1 MARSSRPTRSGSR
14 RVETNGAL
22 GLLDQHRDRAIV
34 RAAPEAIANRA
45 DKPSGDELG
54 CRKPVRQNDHV
65 DMSPSSNDSFP
76 TAMHIAAG
84 LCIAHDLA
92 PALSERH
99 RARRAKE
106 KAFAKIVKIG
116 RACTRNATPLTRG
129 LELSNYA
136 AQLARGTKRLELAV
150 TELIPPKKEP
160 GSSIVSAL
168 VYCMMHSIQR
178 LADSVC
184 SYAEHPVNETL
195 RDPIDRSLIKVTA
208 PAPKI
213 GCDNA
218 AKMTKSTCAR
228 GTMLKETAVPH
239 GFLSPS

>member
-1 MARSSRPTRSGSR
+1 MARSTRPTRSGSR

-34 RAAPEAIANRA
+34 RAAREAIASRA
-45 DKPSGDELG
+45 EPFGDELG
-54 CRKPVRQNDHV
+54 CRKPVRQHDHV

-76 TAMHIAAG
+76 TAMYIAAG

-99 RARRAKE
+99 RARRAEE
-106 KAFAKIVKIG
+106 KTFVEIVKIG
-116 RACTRNATPLTRG
+116 RAYTRNAMPLTRG
-129 LELSNYA
+129 QELSDHA
-136 AQLARGTKRLELAV
+136 PQLASGTKRPELAV
-150 TELIPPKKEP
+150 TELIPPKKAP
-160 GSSIVSAL
+160 DGSIVSAL

-184 SYAEHPVNETL
+184 SYAEHRVNETL

-218 AKMTKSTCAR
+218 AKMTKSTCAS

>member
-1 MARSSRPTRSGSR
+1 
-14 RVETNGAL
+14 VETNGAL

-34 RAAPEAIANRA
+34 RAAREAIANRA

-116 RACTRNATPLTRG
+116 RACTRNATQLTRG
-129 LELSNYA
+129 LELS
-136 AQLARGTKRLELAV
+136 QLARGTKRLELAV

-184 SYAEHPVNETL
+184 SYAEHRVKHSAI
-195 RDPIDRSLIKVTA
+195 R
-208 PAPKI
+208 
-213 GCDNA
+213 
-218 AKMTKSTCAR
+218 
-228 GTMLKETAVPH
+228 
-239 GFLSPS
+239 